1 MPASRQ
7 GSLPGFP
14 SKPRSILA
22 LQRAASS
29 VVAMAR
35 PRRGAE
41 LADRNALSEFG
52 RATVSVYVCVSRDCV
67 CVCVCVCDVYWGWM
81 FSAL

>member
-7 GSLPGFP
+7 GSLPGSP

-29 VVAMAR
+29 VMAMAR

-52 RATVSVYVCVSRDCV
+52 RATVYVFTISLV
-67 CVCVCVCDVYWGWM
+67 
-81 FSAL
+81 LQ